1 MTNITTKDLHRR
13 LEAAARIGGYQVEEW
28 LRPGLNGQGMRV
40 ACTMFLGGQK
50 HGLGFRWSG
59 DNISDLADRCTAL
72 SWAMTKIPEQVAK
85 GKSALWG
92 SQPQFMIQ

>member
-28 LRPGLNGQGMRV
+28 LKPGLNGQGMRV
-40 ACTMFLGGQK
+40 ACTMFLGGRK
-50 HGLGFRWSG
+50 HGLGFKWDGESMG
-59 DNISDLADRCTAL
+59 ELANRCVAL
-72 SWAMTKIPEQVAK
+72 DYAMSKLPEMVAK

-92 SQPQFMIQ
+92 EQPQFMVQ